1 LTRVAAGVLALGV
14 LALGGWSAGRHAAEQ
29 ARLEATA
36 ESAREAAVRD
46 ADITFFTAR
55 AARDPYGA
63 GDRARLASLLLA
75 RARATGRYEDL
86 VSAEESARASLELRR
101 GRNRGGALVFINAL
115 MGQHRFREA
124 LAGAEQLEVEDSTDL
139 TIASLAGEILL
150 ELGRY
155 DDAARRFIRIGTT
168 TSNLAAQMRLARWRE
183 VTGDVDGAH
192 RVLLDAR
199 ARSRRAFGLSREQR
213 AWFELRVAEFAFRYG
228 HAREGSEALAR
239 GFAVSPGDYRLHAT
253 AARYSLSR
261 GHWNDAASH
270 AGQSLETHFDPAA
283 LALLARAERGR
294 GDSTAANQAVDAMVL
309 AIRSQPGAWHRA
321 WSLSLLDEGRAVP
334 EVLAQSRRDLEERQ
348 DVYAWDLHAW
358 ALHRMGDDAG
368 AREAMTHALATGIRD
383 PDVLAHAAAI
393 GTGH

>member
-1 LTRVAAGVLALGV
+1 MTRIAAGVLTLGV
-14 LALGGWSAGRHAAEQ
+14 LALGGWSAGRRGTERARTEAATQ
-29 ARLEATA
+29 SAMEAT
-36 ESAREAAVRD
+36 VRD
-46 ADITFFTAR
+46 ADIAFFKAR
-55 AARDPYGA
+55 AARDRYGA

-86 VSAEESARASLELRR
+86 LSAEESAQASLELRR
-101 GRNRGGALVFINAL
+101 GRNRGGVLVLINAL
-115 MGQHRFREA
+115 TGQHRFREA
-124 LAGAEQLEVEDSTDL
+124 LASAEQLEVEDSTDL
-139 TIASLAGEILL
+139 TIASLVGEILL

-155 DDAARRFIRIGTT
+155 DDAARRFARIGTT
-168 TSNLAAQMRLARWRE
+168 TSNLAALMRLARWRE

-192 RVLLDAR
+192 RMLLDAQ

-228 HAREGSEALAR
+228 REREGSEALAR
-239 GFAVSPGDYRLHAT
+239 GFAVSPGDYRLHAA
-253 AARYSLSR
+253 AARHALTR
-261 GHWNDAASH
+261 GRWSDAADH

-294 GDSTAANQAVDAMVL
+294 GDSTAANQAIDAMVL
-309 AIRSQPGAWHRA
+309 AIRSQPGAWHRS
-321 WSLSLLDEGRAVP
+321 WSLALLDEGRAVM

-358 ALHRMGDDAG
+358 VLYRMGDVAG